1 LGVVIVRLHYL
12 LFSLL
17 NATIG
22 AKGSEDFSP
31 EVDND
36 HKTGEYPMRFVPI
49 AALALS
55 VLAVTGCTRWSMNHH
70 LNNAYSA
77 YDRGNCEQVMLELSK
92 VERAS
97 RARPYVWPE
106 VSMMRGQCLERQKMF
121 VDAAQTYQFIIA
133 SYPNSEYAY
142 RARARLETLQSLGH
156 YPTRSAAAVV
166 RPTRF

>member
-1 LGVVIVRLHYL
+1 
-12 LFSLL
+12 
-17 NATIG
+17 
-22 AKGSEDFSP
+22 
-31 EVDND
+31 
-36 HKTGEYPMRFVPI
+36 MRFVLI
-49 AALALS
+49 AALAIS
-55 VLAVTGCTRWSMNHH
+55 VLSVTGCTRFSMNHH
-70 LNNAYSA
+70 LNLAYSA

-121 VDAAQTYQFIIA
+121 IDAAQTYQFIIA
-133 SYPNSEYAY
+133 SYPHSEYAY

-156 YPTRSAAAVV
+156 YPTRSAAAV

>member
-1 LGVVIVRLHYL
+1 
-12 LFSLL
+12 
-17 NATIG
+17 
-22 AKGSEDFSP
+22 
-31 EVDND
+31 
-36 HKTGEYPMRFVPI
+36 MRFLLI
-49 AALALS
+49 AVLALS
-55 VLAVTGCTRWSMNHH
+55 VVGCTRWSMNHH

-77 YDRGNCEQVMLELSK
+77 YERGNCEQVTLELSK

-106 VSMMRGQCLERQKMF
+106 VSMLRGLCLERQKLF

-133 SYPNSEYAY
+133 SYPQSEYAF

-156 YPTRSAAAVV
+156 YPLRSSPLVV